1 MKIKTLSEFVEALAK
16 VGECEKGK
24 TRFFRGH
31 SNIDYKLQPSIYR
44 SNHLIANEHNIIKDV
59 LTECHEYFSPHDTL
73 FDKLVKMQH
82 YGYPTRLLDI
92 TYNALVALYFSVSK
106 IDGTDGEVIVFDIP
120 NDEIKYHDSDTVAI
134 LSALSLRNGKFDLT
148 EYVKFSESK
157 SILAEKDFIEK
168 KITEFVESIQ
178 YSNNKDILS
187 ELEKFDDFSFKSNY
201 GFLDKICTLYYKILD
216 DDTKKIFD
224 EQNMTVNE
232 ILFANAEG
240 IKQQTFLEAFNQ
252 LEEITRLL
260 HDIRSDKPSFL
271 PIIQRVDLSRVLCV
285 KPKANNPRII
295 RQQGAFLIFGINDK
309 KINQAD
315 LNPEWIVSQQ
325 EKKLIIEA
333 DSKQQILDELK
344 SFGINHQTL
353 FPELDKQAEH
363 IIARYKES

>member
-59 LTECHEYFSPHDTL
+59 LTECHEYFFPHDTL

-134 LSALSLRNGKFDLT
+134 LSAISLQD
-148 EYVKFSESK
+148 
-157 SILAEKDFIEK
+157 KDFQSDQASIVSEYKMFKEK
-168 KITEFVESIQ
+168 VFMLKEEAEILEYLQ
-178 YSNNKDILS
+178 DNNELLLRFKKLS
-187 ELEKFDDFSFKSNY
+187 EEIQELPQNDKLNINHYIIVKEYNSQENIVKLLNDVRKDKSY
-201 GFLDKICTLYYKILD
+201 
-216 DDTKKIFD
+216 
-224 EQNMTVNE
+224 
-232 ILFANAEG
+232 
-240 IKQQTFLEAFNQ
+240 
-252 LEEITRLL
+252 
-260 HDIRSDKPSFL
+260 FL
-271 PIIQRVDLSRVLCV
+271 PIIDYRDFKRILCV
-285 KPKANNPRII
+285 KPKANNPRIL

-315 LNPEWIVSQQ
+315 LNLEWIVSQQ
-325 EKKLIIEA
+325 EKKLIIDA
-333 DSKQQILDELK
+333 KSKVSILNELK

>member
-120 NDEIKYHDSDTVAI
+120 NDKLKYHDSDTVAI
-134 LSALSLRNGKFDLT
+134 LSAISLQD
-148 EYVKFSESK
+148 
-157 SILAEKDFIEK
+157 KDFQSDNLSIESQYK
-168 KITEFVESIQ
+168 MGREKVLLLKEEHEMIEYLQKNNNDLLLEFQQIIKEMHELPKDEQFNIS
-178 YSNNKDILS
+178 KDI
-187 ELEKFDDFSFKSNY
+187 
-201 GFLDKICTLYYKILD
+201 
-216 DDTKKIFD
+216 
-224 EQNMTVNE
+224 TVKEYNSQKH
-232 ILFANAEG
+232 I
-240 IKQQTFLEAFNQ
+240 IK
-252 LEEITRLL
+252 LL
-260 HDIRSDKPSFL
+260 NDVRKDKPSFL

-285 KPKANNPRII
+285 KPKANNSRII

-325 EKKLIIEA
+325 EKKLIIDA
-333 DSKQQILDELK
+333 KSKVSILNELK

-353 FPELDKQAEH
+353 FPELDQQAEH